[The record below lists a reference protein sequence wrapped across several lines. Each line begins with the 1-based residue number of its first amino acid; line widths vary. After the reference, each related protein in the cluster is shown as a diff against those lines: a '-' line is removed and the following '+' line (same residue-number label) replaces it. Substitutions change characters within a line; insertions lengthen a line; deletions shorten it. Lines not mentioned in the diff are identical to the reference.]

1 MGGRVGLKG
10 TDGWDTVERAVALGA
25 KPWAQE
31 RAKRMLQKLLPL
43 RNNIEILTYAGEMG
57 EIAAKDYGFRTRV
70 VGTPAS
76 AKTSPQDTKTAAIRM
91 LRNGC
96 SLIIFVGGD
105 GTARDIYD
113 AVALEIPSIG
123 IPAGVKMYSAVFASS
138 PEKGGEL
145 ALQYLEGKIIDTMER
160 EVMDID
166 EEKFRRG
173 VFAVKLYG
181 YLRVPYQRRYVVG
194 GKSLTSIHERIN
206 QEGIATDILENMR
219 DDIHYI
225 IGPGTTT
232 KMILKKM
239 GCRYSLLGV
248 DILHKG
254 DVVGM
259 DLNEKEI
266 LEIIRGKKAKIIVS
280 PIGGQGYLL
289 GRGNQQISPN
299 VIREVDGKNGIIIV
313 ATQQKIINLRGKPFL
328 VDTDDRDLDIKLSG
342 WYRVITG
349 YRERWMYR
357 VEPG

>member
-10 TDGWDTVERAVALGA
+10 TDGWETVERALALGA

-31 RAKRMLQKLLPL
+31 RAKKMLQKLISLQD
-43 RNNIEILTYAGEMG
+43 NIEILAYAGEMG
-57 EIAAKDYGFRTRV
+57 ETAARDYGFRTRV
-70 VGTPAS
+70 IGTPAS
-76 AKTSPQDTKTAAIRM
+76 AKTSPQDTKTAAVRM

-96 SLIIFVGGD
+96 SIIIFVGGD

-113 AVALEIPSIG
+113 AVGLKIPVIG

-138 PEKGGEL
+138 PERGGEL
-145 ALQYLEGKIIDTMER
+145 ALQYLKREIIDTMER

-166 EEKFRRG
+166 EEKFRMG

-181 YLRVPYQRRYVVG
+181 YLKVPYQRRYVVG

-206 QEGIATDILENMR
+206 QEAIATDVIENIH
-219 DDIHYI
+219 DDIYYI

-232 KMILKKM
+232 KTILKKI
-239 GCRYSLLGV
+239 GCKYSLLGV

-254 DVVGM
+254 ETVGT
-259 DLNEKEI
+259 DLNEREI
-266 LEIIRGKKAKIIVS
+266 LKIIQGRKARVIIS

-289 GRGNQQISPN
+289 GRGNQQISPR
-299 VIREVDGKNGIIIV
+299 VLRETGGKRSIIIV